1 MISAVSEG
9 WATWEKI
16 AFLVIIFSLIGGM
29 GFLMQKYS
37 EASGGDKEDDDKEE

>member
-1 MISAVSEG
+1 MGKNS
-9 WATWEKI
+9 
-16 AFLVIIFSLIGGM
+16 FLVFIFSLIGGM